1 MKLYASVIAAL
12 LFSPLAFAEE
22 KKPEPAKAAEP
33 AAPATPAAEKIFSPT
48 ALEEL
53 KTVKGK
59 VVTVEGP
66 IVVQGENKSG
76 TVRYLNFTTNFRQSV
91 SLTFLASAGDG
102 KFTKEKLAEFVGK
115 KVRVNGEL
123 TEYNGSLQIK
133 MTSLDQI
140 KIVE

>member
-1 MKLYASVIAAL
+1 M
-12 LFSPLAFAEE
+12 
-22 KKPEPAKAAEP
+22 
-33 AAPATPAAEKIFSPT
+33 
-48 ALEEL
+48 EEL
-53 KTVKGK
+53 KALKGK

-66 IVVQGENKSG
+66 IVVQGENKGG

-91 SLTFLASAGDG
+91 SLTFFASAGDG
-102 KFTKEKLAEFVGK
+102 EFTKEKLAEFVGK
-115 KVRVNGEL
+115 KIRVNGEL